1 MARSPKILKA
11 VLVLVALLVVPHAQ
25 GAPKPPAAATQL
37 VYLPMVQQP
46 DPFGAAPAIWSHAG
60 PPAAHEVA
68 LFRHTFTLASP
79 AAGAALEIFADT
91 RYELWLDGTWRGRGP
106 ARFSYQSH
114 EYDRYALGTLG
125 AGAHTIA
132 VLVQW
137 APNVRRS
144 ESTAPALQARM
155 VGSAGL
161 ATSTS
166 TGWRALASPAWR
178 SDAALVHAWG
188 LIGPTE
194 LLDLRALPANWM
206 QPGFDDGGWPAAAAA
221 AAPPGRVAPGTLPT
235 LANVPIPAAV
245 RESGV
250 LAPGMRIA
258 ELLGDSTRPVNYT
271 LRALASTTITI
282 ETLASAV
289 SGSRTLTLDGS
300 ALEWQPRP
308 NRPDVVFA
316 TRALGAGKHTLTASS
331 INAPGL
337 TIGVSTEN
345 LDTSALPFSQSTHAG
360 RRMLLAAPASQ
371 AGAVSVTPGAALTLN
386 FQQTPSY
393 AVIDVGRTVY
403 GRVSATVSG
412 PAGTVLDMGW
422 DERLWQNARPLPF
435 PGSLH
440 PEWNQTDS
448 WVLDGT
454 ARAISTIDARGGRYL
469 LLAVWGAGPVQLS
482 NLRVLEERLPVEQ
495 RGSFSSGDARLNQIW
510 QVGVDT
516 LRPNMSDA
524 YSDPWREH
532 GQWWGDAF
540 VIDHANEAAL
550 GDSFLLARGLRQI
563 AEAFENGRPVALAPH
578 GTSNHMLDYGMLWA
592 QSLHDY
598 LRRTGD
604 TRRPAQL
611 YPTLVSFMGYLE
623 QYANPSTTLL
633 DIPYGTWQETTLID
647 WAAFAD
653 RYGQSTAVNS
663 MFYRTLLDAA
673 DLASAAGDPARAA
686 GWQARAAQI
695 KAAINANLY
704 MPAQGAYSATLW
716 NGTLRVATPH
726 AQAFALAYSVVP
738 AAEQQRVANSLVA
751 SLASNPANPNLEV
764 YGMFWVLEGLG
775 RAGRIADA
783 NTIIKRYYGFMLDH
797 GATTWWENFNAYQS
811 YTASLSHG
819 WGSSPTW
826 FLTRWML
833 GAERTGPQTWAFA
846 PPMRSVAGAAGALP
860 LATGALQAS
869 WATPSCGQNTADIAA
884 PAGSSGTVLVPF
896 NDSAT
901 VIALNGTTIWQ
912 NGQALGGQASAV
924 AGGVEVRLGSGQFH
938 LGIQHSCG

>member
-1 MARSPKILKA
+1 MARTPTILNAA
-11 VLVLVALLVVPHAQ
+11 VLLLALLLVPRAQ
-25 GAPKPPAAATQL
+25 GAPKPPAAAQL
-37 VYLPMVQQP
+37 VFLPVVQQP
-46 DPFGAAPAIWSHAG
+46 DPFGAAPAIWSHAR
-60 PPAAHEVA
+60 PPATHEVA
-68 LFRHTFTLASP
+68 LFRNTFTLAAPLDS
-79 AAGAALEIFADT
+79 AMFEIFADT

-106 ARFSYQSH
+106 ARFSYQTH

-125 AGAHTIA
+125 AGTHTIA

-144 ESTAPALQARM
+144 ESTAPALQAR
-155 VGSAGL
+155 VVSSSGVA
-161 ATSTS
+161 ASTNA
-166 TGWRALASPAWR
+166 GWRALASPAWR
-178 SDAALVHAWG
+178 GDAALVHAWG
-188 LIGPTE
+188 LVGPTE
-194 LLDLRALPANWM
+194 LLDLRALPANWV
-206 QPGFDDGGWPAAAAA
+206 QPGFIDEGWPFATPVP
-221 AAPPGRVAPGTLPT
+221 APPGRVLPRTLPA
-235 LANVPIPAAV
+235 LANVPIPATV
-245 RESGV
+245 RETGL

-258 ELLGDSTRPVNYT
+258 ELLGDSTRPVNYS
-271 LRALASTTITI
+271 LRALANTTITI

-300 ALEWQPRP
+300 TLEWQPRP

-316 TRALGAGKHTLTASS
+316 TRALSAGNHTLTASS
-331 INAPGL
+331 INPPGL

-345 LDTSALPFSQSTHAG
+345 LDTSALPFSQGMHAG
-360 RRMLLAAPASQ
+360 RRLLLAAPASQ
-371 AGAVSVTPGAALTLN
+371 SGAVSVTPGAALTVQ
-386 FQQTPSY
+386 FKQTPSY
-393 AVIDVGRTVY
+393 AVIDLGRTVY

-412 PAGTVLDMGW
+412 PAGSVLDMGW

-454 ARAISTIDARGGRYL
+454 ARAIRTIDARGGRYL
-469 LLAVWGAGPVQLS
+469 LVAVWGPGPVQLN
-482 NLRVLEERLPVEQ
+482 NLRVLEERLPVDQ
-495 RGSFSSGDARLNQIW
+495 RGSFTSGDARLNQIW

-516 LRPNMSDA
+516 LRANMSDA

-540 VIDHANEAAL
+540 VIDSANEAAL
-550 GDSFLLARGLRQI
+550 GDKFLLARGLRQI
-563 AEAFENGRPVALAPH
+563 AEGFQNGRPVALAPH
-578 GTSNHMLDYGMLWA
+578 GEGSHMLDYGMLWA
-592 QSLHDY
+592 QSLHAY

-604 TRRPAQL
+604 TRLPAQL

-633 DIPYGTWQETTLID
+633 DIPYGAWQETTLID
-647 WAAFAD
+647 WAAYFD

-663 MFYRTLLDAA
+663 MFYRTLLNAA
-673 DLASAAGDPARAA
+673 DIATAAGDPARAA
-686 GWQARAAQI
+686 AWQARAAQI
-695 KAAINANLY
+695 KAVINSTLY
-704 MPAQGAYSATLW
+704 MPTQGAYSATLW

-726 AQAFALAYSVVP
+726 AQAFALAYDVVP

-751 SLASNPANPNLEV
+751 SLSNDPAHPNVEV

-783 NTIIKRYYGFMLDH
+783 TTIIKRYYGYMLDH
-797 GATTWWENFNAYQS
+797 GATTWWEGFNAYKS

-833 GAERTGPQTWAFA
+833 GVERTGPQSWAFA

-869 WATPSCGQNTADIAA
+869 WATPGCGQNTADITA

-896 NDSAT
+896 NDNAT

-912 NGQALGGQASAV
+912 NGQPSSNQASAV
-924 AGGVEVRLGSGQFH
+924 AGGVQVRLGSGQFH
-938 LGIQHSCG
+938 LVIQHSCG